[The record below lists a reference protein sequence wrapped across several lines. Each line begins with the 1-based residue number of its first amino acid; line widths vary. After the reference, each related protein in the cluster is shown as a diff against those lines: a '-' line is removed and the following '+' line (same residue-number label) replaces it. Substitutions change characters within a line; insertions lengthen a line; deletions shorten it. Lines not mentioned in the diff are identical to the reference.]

1 MSTQNKSKNHE
12 IAKIIERQLG
22 EPVLIVEKEHIITAT
37 FNKVSKSCECSP
49 SAAVSPEDVF
59 DMADKLN
66 IRSEEFIITYCSI
79 SISSSTGFPTVTL
92 KANGKCKFIDGDECK
107 LGTAKP
113 TPCAL
118 FPVSRV
124 MTLSADAN
132 RKREQIL
139 FVPKRHHTNGDEH
152 TIEEWLKINDIDRK
166 DIQSEEYHN
175 FIADVLCVIDMNKLH
190 KSSDIP
196 EDIKS
201 GAIAALITRLYGK
214 YTPNS
219 DRDMSN
225 RYESAMSVIDTL
237 IKTYPHLKKENN
249 N

>member
-1 MSTQNKSKNHE
+1 MSTQNKSRNQE

-22 EPVLIVEKEHIITAT
+22 EPVLIVEKEHTITAT
-37 FNKVSKSCECSP
+37 LNKISKSCECSP
-49 SAAVSPEDVF
+49 SATVSPEDVF
-59 DMADKLN
+59 DMVDKLN
-66 IRSEEFIITYCSI
+66 IKTEEFITTYCSI
-79 SISSSTGFPTVTL
+79 SISSSTGFPIVTL
-92 KANGKCKFIDGDECK
+92 KANGRCKFIDGDKCK

-124 MTLSADAN
+124 MTLSTDEN

-139 FVPKRHHTNGDEH
+139 FVPKRHHTKGDEH

-175 FIADVLCVIDMNKLH
+175 FIADVLCTIDMNKLH
-190 KSSDIP
+190 ESSDIP
-196 EDIKS
+196 ESIKY
-201 GAIAALITRLYGK
+201 GAVAALIARLYGK

-219 DRDMSN
+219 YRGMSN

>member
-1 MSTQNKSKNHE
+1 MSTQNELKNHE
-12 IAKIIERQLG
+12 IAKVIERQLG

-37 FNKVSKSCECSP
+37 FNKVSKSCRCSP
-49 SAAVSPEDVF
+49 SAVVSPEDVF

-66 IRSEEFIITYCSI
+66 IRSEEFIMTYCSI
-79 SISSSTGFPTVTL
+79 STSRSTGFPTIAL
-92 KANGKCKFIDGDECK
+92 KAIGKCRFIDGDECK

-124 MTLSADAN
+124 MTLSTDAN

-139 FVPKRHHTNGDEH
+139 FVPKSSHTVGDEH
-152 TIEEWLKINDIDRK
+152 TVEEWLKINDIDRK

-175 FIADVLCVIDMNKLH
+175 FIADVLGTIDMNKLH
-190 KSSDIP
+190 ESSDIP
-196 EDIKS
+196 EDIRS
-201 GAIAALITRLYGK
+201 GAVAALITRLYGK

-225 RYESAMSVIDTL
+225 RYESARSVIDTL
-237 IKTYPHLKKENN
+237 IKTFPHLKRENN

>member
-1 MSTQNKSKNHE
+1 MSTQNKSTNHE
-12 IAKIIERQLG
+12 IAKVIERQLG

-37 FNKVSKSCECSP
+37 LNKVSESCKCSP
-49 SAAVSPEDVF
+49 SATVSPEDVF
-59 DMADKLN
+59 DMVDKLN
-66 IRSEEFIITYCSI
+66 MRSEEFIVTYCYMST
-79 SISSSTGFPTVTL
+79 SRSTGFPIVTL
-92 KANGKCKFIDGDECK
+92 KANGKCRFIDGDKCK

-124 MTLSADAN
+124 MTLSADAD

-139 FVPKRHHTNGDEH
+139 FVPKRRHTKGDEH
-152 TIEEWLKINDIDRK
+152 TIEEWLKINDIDKK
-166 DIQSEEYHN
+166 DIQSEKYHN
-175 FIADVLCVIDMNKLH
+175 FIADVLCKIDMDKLH

-196 EDIKS
+196 EDIKY
-201 GAIAALITRLYGK
+201 GVIAALITRLYGK